1 MYYGYLFGI
10 GPTKKLFV
18 VLEYVLWCSNSN
30 LRKLKAYSETIGIVG
45 WVRLSRPVKPYRG
58 GKDNFLYHC
67 Y

>member
-18 VLEYVLWCSNSN
+18 VSRVRAVV
-30 LRKLKAYSETIGIVG
+30 RKLKAYSETIGIVG